1 MDVSDEDSCNIVQDD
16 EFRVTGQQQSQYEK
30 KIRKLKSQVKD
41 YAKQKA
47 EQSVFTSNQNR
58 EVDRLKEEL
67 TKKNNRIAAIQQ
79 ESRERELKL
88 ARGGAKSL
96 SDGVDGEQDS
106 TERRLRDH
114 IKEQSKTIVEL
125 KETLEVR

>member
-1 MDVSDEDSCNIVQDD
+1 MLPDEV
-16 EFRVTGQQQSQYEK
+16 FRVTGQNQSQYDHQ
-30 KIRKLKSQVKD
+30 IQKLKLQVKE
-41 YAKQKA
+41 YAKKKA
-47 EQSVFTSNQNR
+47 ELSIFISNLNR
-58 EVDRLKEEL
+58 EVDRLKKEL
-67 TKKNNRIAAIQQ
+67 TKKDSRIAAIQQ

-114 IKEQSKTIVEL
+114 IKEQSKTILEL
-125 KETLEVR
+125 KETLEVS